1 MLRPRLS
8 APRRAPVW
16 RAAVGIAATAA
27 LGALSSACSYA
38 TVGSGEVGVVWTPT
52 GTRDNVYPE
61 GQWTIGGDDRATIY
75 NARSQE
81 REERLEV
88 LAANGLRIVL
98 DASMRYHIVREEAV
112 LLHKDLGAPYYEI
125 LLGPTL
131 KSQARRV
138 VGRYQ
143 PEEIYSTQRE
153 VIERQIREGIEA
165 AIKGRHI
172 ALEGVLIRNV
182 TLPESIQA
190 AINDKLQ
197 AEQMALKMK
206 FTIEQAQKEAE
217 KKLVEAKAETE
228 RQKMAALAQAEV
240 ERIAAQGQADAKRI
254 EAQATDDYERVVQQH
269 MSDRMLR
276 WQQIAAMKDLSESTN
291 AKVIMMGGAGEKGAT
306 ILDVK

>member
-1 MLRPRLS
+1 MGLP
-8 APRRAPVW
+8 
-16 RAAVGIAATAA
+16 AVAGIGMTAL

-38 TVGSGEVGVVWTPT
+38 TVGSGEVGVVWTPG
-52 GTRDNVYPE
+52 GTRNNVYPE
-61 GQWTIGGDDRATIY
+61 GEWGIGSYDRATIY

-112 LLHKDLGAPYYEI
+112 DLHRDLGVSYYEI

-172 ALEGVLIRNV
+172 VLEGVLIRNV
-182 TLPESIQA
+182 TLPEAIQA

-206 FTIEQAQKEAE
+206 FTIDQAQKEAE
-217 KKLVEAKAETE
+217 KQLVDAKAEAE
-228 RQKMAALAQAEV
+228 RRKLAAMAQAEV
-240 ERIAAQGQADAKRI
+240 ERIDAQGRGDAKRI
-254 EAQATDDYERVVQQH
+254 EAQATDDYERIVQQH

-291 AKVIMMGGAGEKGAT
+291 AKVIMMGGEKVGGT
-306 ILDVK
+306 ILDLK

>member
-1 MLRPRLS
+1 
-8 APRRAPVW
+8 
-16 RAAVGIAATAA
+16 
-27 LGALSSACSYA
+27 
-38 TVGSGEVGVVWTPT
+38 VVWTPE
-52 GTRDNVYPE
+52 GPRKNVYAE
-61 GQWTIGGDDRATIY
+61 GEWPIGFYDKATVY

-98 DASMRYHIVREEAV
+98 DTSMRYHIIREEAV
-112 LLHKDLGAPYYEI
+112 ALDHDLGVHYYSI

-131 KSQARRV
+131 RSQARRV

-153 VIERQIREGIEA
+153 VIERQIREGVEA
-165 AIKGRHI
+165 AIRGRHVV
-172 ALEGVLIRNV
+172 LEGVLIRNV

-217 KKLVEAKAETE
+217 KQLVDAKGQAERRKLEA
-228 RQKMAALAQAEV
+228 QAQAEV
-240 ERIAAQGQADAKRI
+240 ARIAAQGLADAKRI
-254 EAQATDDYERVVQQH
+254 EAQATDDYERIVQQH

-276 WQQIAAMKDLSESTN
+276 WQQIAAMKDLAASNN
-291 AKVIMMGGAGEKGAT
+291 AKVIMLGGEKSGGT